1 MKVLRHPL
9 VVAVLLAFLGAVGL
23 GGGVARA
30 AEPPLLLRDPT
41 LSATQIAFSYGGDIW
56 IVARAGGQAHRLV
69 TGMDLE
75 SGPIFSP
82 DGSQVAFSGNYD
94 GNVDVYVVAASGGE
108 PRRLTYHPGAD
119 VAVGWTPDGTRV
131 LFRSAR
137 ASYSDPDQ
145 LYTVPLGGGS
155 PTELPLT
162 MAETGS
168 YSPDATHLAYVP
180 YFQWESFWKGYRGG
194 QYTPILIADLA
205 DSSVVRI
212 PTSGSND
219 NDPMWLGDRVY
230 FVSDREGPATLFAYD
245 VHSHAV
251 TRVLPA
257 AGFDIT
263 SASAGPNGIVYAQFD
278 SLHVY
283 EPATGRTQTIHV
295 GVAGDMPQLRP
306 HWVKVGTQIVNA
318 DISPTGA
325 RAVFE
330 AHGEIFTVPAEHGDV
345 RDVSN
350 SPATAEREPAW
361 SPDGSRIAYFS
372 DASGE
377 YQLCVRDQK
386 GLEAPKC
393 YALSDHPTYYYTPLW
408 SPDSKKIAYTDKRLN
423 LWYLEL
429 DHPTP
434 VRVATAQYEDFGP
447 PTFEAAWSPD
457 SRWLAFTTVL
467 PSFLHAIDAYSLETH
482 TAHRLTDGM
491 SDAQFPVFDK
501 NGTYLYFTASTN
513 TGLTTDGL
521 DMEADERPVSSSV
534 YAIVLRRDAVS
545 PIPPQTD
552 DEHVEPSPAPS
563 ATPAAKHD
571 AGPPKVTIDV
581 AGISQRVV
589 ALPIGEGNFV
599 GLFPGKTGQLVLA
612 EAPLTGVTDEAPTF
626 EISRFDVA
634 TRKTTPLAAG
644 VSAFAV
650 SADGTKMLL
659 DVKRSW
665 FIAPTAEAFHPG
677 SPLATS
683 SLELEVNPRA
693 EWAQMYRETWRIE
706 REFFYDPHYHGL
718 DIAAAQKRFEPYLAG
733 VAARND
739 LTFLFEEMLSYL
751 SVGHMFVR
759 GGTQPPNGH
768 VTVGLLGA
776 DYTIENGRYRFAKI
790 YDGENWNPALRAP
803 LTQPGTDV
811 KVGEYLL
818 AVNGRDIRGDQEIY
832 QYFEE
837 TAGQQTTL
845 RVGPNADG
853 SGARDVTVIPVAS
866 EAALRN
872 LAWIA
877 HNREIVDKL
886 SGGRLAYVYM
896 PDTEYAG
903 FTNFNRYFFAQVG
916 KEGVIIDERFNHG
929 GQVADYVIDV
939 LSRKPMSIVVPRN
952 GKPSLD
958 PPLAIYGPKVMVINQ
973 FAGSGGDAL
982 PWYFRKAG
990 LGPLVGERT
999 WGGLVGIGG
1008 YPPLIDGGL
1017 VTAPRAAIGGLHG
1030 NWEVEGHGVTPDIE
1044 VFQDPKLVREGH
1056 DPQLE
1061 AAVAKALELLRAHP
1075 LPDYHPPAY
1084 PDHHPVLPPE

>member
-1 MKVLRHPL
+1 MRFLRRSF
-9 VVAVLLAFLGAVGL
+9 VVAVLLVGL
-23 GGGVARA
+23 GVGLGGVARA

-56 IVARAGGQAHRLV
+56 IVARTGGQAHRLV

-131 LFRSAR
+131 LFRSSR

-145 LYTVPLGGGS
+145 LYTVPVGGGF
-155 PTELPLT
+155 PTELPLS

-180 YFQWESFWKGYRGG
+180 YFQWEHFWKGYRGG
-194 QYTPILIADLA
+194 QFTPILIANLA
-205 DSSVVRI
+205 DSSVVHV
-212 PTSGSND
+212 PTNGSND

-245 VHSHAV
+245 VRSHAV

-263 SASAGPNGIVYAQFD
+263 SASAGPDGIVYAQFD

-295 GVAGDMPQLRP
+295 GVGADLPQRRP
-306 HWVKVGTQIVNA
+306 HWVKVGTQIVGA

-345 RDVSN
+345 RNVSN
-350 SPATAEREPAW
+350 SPATAERQPAW

-386 GLEAPKC
+386 GLETPKC
-393 YALSDHPTYYYTPLW
+393 FALSEHPTYYYAPLW
-408 SPDSKKIAYTDKRLN
+408 SPDSKKIAYADKRLN
-423 LWYLEL
+423 LWYLDL

-434 VRVATAQYEDFGP
+434 VRVATAAYEDFGP

-457 SRWLAFTTVL
+457 SRWIAFTAVL

-491 SDAQFPVFDK
+491 SDAQFPGFDK

-513 TGLTTDGL
+513 TGLTSDGL
-521 DMEADERPVSSSV
+521 DMEADQRPVSSSV
-534 YAIVLRRDAVS
+534 YAIVLRRDAAS
-545 PIPPQTD
+545 PIPPQSD
-552 DEHVEPSPAPS
+552 DEAVPASPAPG
-563 ATPAAKHD
+563 ATPAAKPA

-581 AGISQRVV
+581 EGISQRVV
-589 ALPIGEGNFV
+589 ALPIDEGNYV
-599 GLFPGKTGQLVLA
+599 GLFTGKTGQLFLA
-612 EAPLTGVTDEAPTF
+612 KAPLTDVTDEPTTF
-626 EISRFDVA
+626 ELSRFDVA

-644 VSAFAV
+644 LSAFAV

-659 DVKRSW
+659 DIKRSW
-665 FIAPTAEAFHPG
+665 FIAPTADVFHPA

-683 SLELEVNPRA
+683 SLELLVDPRA

-718 DIAAAQKRFEPYLAG
+718 DLVAAQKRFEPYLAG
-733 VAARND
+733 IAARND

-759 GGTQPPNGH
+759 GGSQPPNGR

-803 LTQPGTDV
+803 LTQPGSDV

-818 AVNGRDIRGDQEIY
+818 AVNGRDIRGDEEIY
-832 QYFEE
+832 KFFEE

-853 SGARDVTVIPVAS
+853 SGARDVTVVPVAS

-872 LAWIA
+872 LAWLE
-877 HNREIVDKL
+877 HNRAVVDKL

-896 PDTEYAG
+896 PDTEYGG

-916 KEGVIIDERFNHG
+916 KEGVVIDERFNHG
-929 GQVADYVIDV
+929 GQIADYVIDV
-939 LSRKPMSIVVPRN
+939 LSRKAMGIVVPRN

-958 PPLAIYGPKVMVINQ
+958 PPLAIFGPKVMIINQ
-973 FAGSGGDAL
+973 FSGSGGDAL

-1017 VTAPRAAIGGLHG
+1017 VTAPRTAIGGLHG
-1030 NWEVEGHGVTPDIE
+1030 NWEVEGHGVAPDVD

-1075 LPDYHPPAY
+1075 LPEYHPPAY